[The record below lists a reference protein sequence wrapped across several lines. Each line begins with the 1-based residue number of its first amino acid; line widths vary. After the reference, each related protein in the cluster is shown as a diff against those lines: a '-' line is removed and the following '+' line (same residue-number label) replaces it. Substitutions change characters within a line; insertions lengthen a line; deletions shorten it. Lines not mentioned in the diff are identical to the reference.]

1 MNPAAQDQSS
11 DVHAASAGKV
21 ASSGG
26 RFTNRGII
34 IQTLVALLEIVN
46 QKPPFDTVTLEPLE
60 GDDQFDFVW
69 TRGVEKHAT
78 QVKSSKNPFLPSMI
92 EEWAEKMADA
102 RNGEQCKLML
112 VGPMDTKV
120 SDLKRKGHAGVKIQ
134 TLHVGDPDSRE
145 ELVQLRDSC
154 TAILA
159 KALPH
164 LGLAE
169 GSQQSREDMINEL
182 NGDLILKAASGT
194 PTTHEEFCRT
204 LGRWFSKEQKE
215 TVNAYPE
222 VVKRVNA
229 DLIRY
234 SKAAQILKECDGT
247 LFTKTSQGLELAKHV
262 GSTRID
268 LLKLIDA
275 LAEVISYETDKTVAD
290 GVEKLLGGL
299 LVLAVDPEWITA
311 TKLKTENGTLEYPGQ
326 KFVQNE
332 GDLAINLLNVVLR
345 ALVDRPCEFRDLFK
359 SPDSPDEMRFPGK
372 DVLGR
377 GVLAADE
384 QHGIEVR
391 FIVHMQGRLPKNQRE
406 HEELRSYAAQQIE
419 RAPKTKGRPYYTTDP
434 AYQEHIVDLKGAK
447 IGAKSLQITVCQSA
461 TESVFMDNAHN
472 FVSPLHNIESVLV
485 RLRGSS
491 AP

>member
-1 MNPAAQDQSS
+1 MNPDAQYPSS
-11 DVHAASAGKV
+11 DVHTSAAGKV

-26 RFTNRGII
+26 RFTNRGIV
-34 IQTLVALLEIVN
+34 IQTLVALLEVVN
-46 QKPPFDTVTLEPLE
+46 QKPPFETVTLEPLE

-92 EEWAEKMADA
+92 EEWAQKMADA

-182 NGDLILKAASGT
+182 NGDLILKAATGT
-194 PTTHEEFCRT
+194 PTTHEEFSRT
-204 LGRWFSKEQKE
+204 LGRWFSKDPKG

-234 SKAAQILKECDGT
+234 SKAAQILKECDDT
-247 LFTKTSQGLELAKHV
+247 LFTKTSHGIELAKHV

-275 LAEVISYETDKTVAD
+275 LADVIANETDKSLAD

-299 LVLAVDPEWITA
+299 LVLAVDPEWINGA
-311 TKLKTENGTLEYPGQ
+311 RTKSESDTLDYPGQ
-326 KFVQNE
+326 EIVQRE
-332 GDLAINLLNVVLR
+332 GVLAINLLNVVLR
-345 ALVDRPCEFRDLFK
+345 ALVDRPCGWKELFT
-359 SPDSPDEMRFPGK
+359 SPDAPDELCFPKK

-377 GVLAADE
+377 GVLVADE

-391 FIVHMQGRLPKNQRE
+391 FIAHMQGRVPKNQRE

-434 AYQEHIVDLKGAK
+434 AYQEHIGDLKGAK

-461 TESVFMDNAHN
+461 TESAFMDNAHN
-472 FVSPLHNIESVLV
+472 FVSPLHNIESALV
-485 RLRGSS
+485 RLRGPS
-491 AP
+491 AA